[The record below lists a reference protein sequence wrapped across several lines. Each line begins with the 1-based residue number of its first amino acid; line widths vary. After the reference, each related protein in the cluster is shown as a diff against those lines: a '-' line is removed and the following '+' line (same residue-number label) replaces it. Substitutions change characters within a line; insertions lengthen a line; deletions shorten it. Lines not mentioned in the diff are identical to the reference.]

1 MFALRL
7 PHLAAAAGLL
17 LLSACTDDAVPVAE
31 GGSASGDILPGS
43 VSDAMIPTDT
53 LQSQPPL
60 MAPAPAAAGAPAP
73 SEADGDAGGDAA
85 VEAEAEPAPPEE
97 APEAAAE

>member
-17 LLSACTDDAVPVAE
+17 LLSACTDDAAPVE
-31 GGSASGDILPGS
+31 VGGSASGDILPAS

-60 MAPAPAAAGAPAP
+60 MAPEPAASGAAAP
-73 SEADGDAGGDAA
+73 SEAGDDTT
-85 VEAEAEPAPPEE
+85 VETEAETAPAEE
-97 APEAAAE
+97 PEAAPE